1 MRIHLFEFEDLSWF
15 PDSIRQGGTD
25 FLRFF
30 LNSTNFYQ
38 PAQKILADVLQRTA
52 QNHVVDLCSGGGGA
66 IEKVTGDLLRN
77 NSKLSVLLTDKFP
90 NVNAF
95 ALISERNE
103 GRIGYTASAVDAKDV
118 PAELPGVRT
127 MFSAIHHF
135 KPHDV
140 RGILKDAV
148 DKKVP
153 IAIFDGGDKHIFT
166 LLGILIVQP
175 IMFVLF
181 TPFFRPF
188 KISRLLFTYLLP
200 LIPLMTIWDGM
211 VSVLRL
217 YQPHQLKKIADE
229 LDAKDYIWESGKKRN
244 GIGMQVTY
252 LVGYPAITNL

>member
-15 PDSIRQGGTD
+15 PDTIRQGGTD

-38 PAQKILADVLQRTA
+38 PAQKIIADVLQRTS
-52 QNHVVDLCSGGGGA
+52 QNTIIDLCSGGGGA
-66 IEKVTGDLLRN
+66 IEKVMGPLLN
-77 NSKLSVLLTDKFP
+77 ENAQLTVLLTDKFP

-95 ALISERNE
+95 ALISERNK

-127 MFSAIHHF
+127 MFTAIHHF
-135 KPHDV
+135 RPNDV
-140 RGILKDAV
+140 RGILKDTV

-166 LLGILIVQP
+166 LLGILLLQP

-188 KISRLLFTYLLP
+188 KVSRIVFTYLLP

-217 YQPHQLKKIADE
+217 YKPKE
-229 LDAKDYIWESGKKRN
+229 LRTLAEELNAKNYVWESGKKRN
-244 GIGMQVTY
+244 GIGMHVTY
-252 LVGYPAITNL
+252 LVGYPDNI